1 MFLPKETIY
10 LGTPETLFRCQ
21 STRSSV
27 PGLYRL
33 WLNIQPLSSF
43 LWLRPA
49 RLISPWLKPGVL
61 RRGLIK
67 HLAGNRDY
75 ALYLAIK
82 ARFEEI
88 DEPKLLVNTEDEPQ
102 HCLEQCLSYILE
114 TRPQ

>member
-67 HLAGNRDY
+67 RRHNGHIHTYTKFGSLIPATQASDGFCVGLLSN
-75 ALYLAIK
+75 AEMMLSTHGELYSA
-82 ARFEEI
+82 
-88 DEPKLLVNTEDEPQ
+88 P
-102 HCLEQCLSYILE
+102 
-114 TRPQ
+114 